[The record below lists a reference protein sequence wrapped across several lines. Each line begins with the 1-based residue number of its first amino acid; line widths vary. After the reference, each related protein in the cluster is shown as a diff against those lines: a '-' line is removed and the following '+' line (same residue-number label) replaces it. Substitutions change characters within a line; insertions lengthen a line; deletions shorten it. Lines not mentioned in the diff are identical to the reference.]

1 MKKLFLSCLIMLM
14 LFSAGCTTY
23 FSNLTAG
30 QHNLK
35 PDEYAIFEKEGNRF
49 TAQIVQI
56 EGGKSSS
63 SSRIAQITVTIQVKN
78 TGTKAI
84 SLMAYPRLSD
94 ALGNQYPGQSIFLGM
109 LNPGGQ
115 ATGKSS
121 ISIPTD
127 EAYNNL
133 KNTAALSL
141 RFQDTKLIPYEAT
154 WDIDLSTL

>member
-23 FSNLTAG
+23 ISNLTAP

-49 TAQIVQI
+49 TAQIVQTD
-56 EGGKSSS
+56 KQSS
-63 SSRIAQITVTIQVKN
+63 SSRISQITVTVNVKN
-78 TGTKAI
+78 TGTKAV

-94 ALGNQYPGQSIFLGM
+94 AQGNQYSGQSIFLGM
-109 LNPGGQ
+109 VNPGGE
-115 ATGKSS
+115 ASGKST

-133 KNTAALSL
+133 KNTAALSV

-154 WDIDLSTL
+154 WDIDMSTP

>member
-1 MKKLFLSCLIMLM
+1 MKKIFLLCLIILM

-23 FSNLTAG
+23 FSNLTAS

-35 PDEYAIFEKEGNRF
+35 LDEYAIFEKEGNQF

-56 EGGKSSS
+56 AGGKSSS
-63 SSRIAQITVTIQVKN
+63 RLTDVTVTIQVKN

-94 ALGNQYPGQSIFLGM
+94 AQGNQYAGQSIFLGM

-115 ATGKSS
+115 ATGKSM
-121 ISIPTD
+121 IQIPTD

-133 KNTAALSL
+133 KNTAALGV

-154 WDIDLSTL
+154 WDIDLSTV

>member
-1 MKKLFLSCLIMLM
+1 M

-23 FSNLTAG
+23 FSNLTAA

-49 TAQIVQI
+49 TTQIVQI
-56 EGGKSSS
+56 KKESS
-63 SSRIAQITVTIQVKN
+63 SSRISEITVTIQVKN

-94 ALGNQYPGQSIFLGM
+94 AQGNQYPGQSIFLGM
-109 LNPGGQ
+109 VNPGGQ

-154 WDIDLSTL
+154 WDIDLSTV

>member
-1 MKKLFLSCLIMLM
+1 MKKLFLSCLILLM

-23 FSNLTAG
+23 ISNLTAP

-49 TAQIVQI
+49 TAQIVQTD
-56 EGGKSSS
+56 KQSS
-63 SSRIAQITVTIQVKN
+63 SSRISQITVTVNVKN
-78 TGTKAI
+78 TGTKAV

-94 ALGNQYPGQSIFLGM
+94 AQGNQYPGQSIFLGM
-109 LNPGGQ
+109 VNPGGE
-115 ATGKSS
+115 ASGKST

-133 KNTAALSL
+133 KNTAALSV

-154 WDIDLSTL
+154 WDIDMSTP

>member
-1 MKKLFLSCLIMLM
+1 M

-23 FSNLTAG
+23 FSNLTTP

-49 TAQIVQI
+49 TAQIAHI
-56 EGGKSSS
+56 AGGKSSS
-63 SSRIAQITVTIQVKN
+63 RLTDITITIQVKN
-78 TGTKAI
+78 TGEKAV

-94 ALGNQYPGQSIFLGM
+94 AQGNQYTGQSIFLGM
-109 LNPGGQ
+109 LNSGGQ
-115 ATGKSS
+115 VTGKST

-133 KNTAALSL
+133 KKSAALSV

-154 WDIDLSTL
+154 WDIDMSTL